1 MTPSKGTSSWPTKTV
16 SLGVGGEGA
25 GLLVERDCLVAEVES
40 KPPSG
45 LARVRGK
52 VDCFLEMN
60 LGLVEFK
67 NNGGFWG
74 TNLSGV
80 RLLADKAPLGAWL
93 SSSIFIFFSFWLTV
107 LALLKDMKRI
117 YLISVFL
124 TIRCSRGGR

>member
-1 MTPSKGTSSWPTKTV
+1 MTPSKGTSSWPTKTM
-16 SLGVGGEGA
+16 SLGVGGEG
-25 GLLVERDCLVAEVES
+25 GGMLVERDCLVAEVES

-93 SSSIFIFFSFWLTV
+93 SSNIFFFFFWLTV
-107 LALLKDMKRI
+107 PPCVIK
-117 YLISVFL
+117 
-124 TIRCSRGGR
+124 G

>member
-1 MTPSKGTSSWPTKTV
+1 M
-16 SLGVGGEGA
+16 SLGVGGEGG

-93 SSSIFIFFSFWLTV
+93 SSNIFFFFFFKESKCGSH
-107 LALLKDMKRI
+107 LLSRN
-117 YLISVFL
+117 LFSHL
-124 TIRCSRGGR
+124 ETCNTIIPVN

>member
-1 MTPSKGTSSWPTKTV
+1 M
-16 SLGVGGEGA
+16 SLGVGGEGG

-93 SSSIFIFFSFWLTV
+93 SSNIFFF
-107 LALLKDMKRI
+107 
-117 YLISVFL
+117 F
-124 TIRCSRGGR
+124 G